1 MVVIL
6 LIIIFVLVA
15 IVASALTKLVI
26 NTTKVLDKKSKEEQG
41 LVNSIEN
48 AGEEANKE
56 LYTVQEIDK
65 MIGKYVSYTPDKG
78 TYSKVTGNDSYTGTN
93 SNRYDF
99 VTENL
104 NWKIWNIEDN
114 KLTLIADNV
123 IQTGGTDNRGNLEL
137 GGAVRI

>member
-15 IVASALTKLVI
+15 IIASALTKLVI
-26 NTTKVLDKKSKEEQG
+26 NTTKVLDKKSKEEQSF
-41 LVNSIEN
+41 VDSIEN
-48 AGEEANKE
+48 AGNDSSKE
-56 LYTVQEIDK
+56 LYTKEEIDK

-78 TYSKVTGNDSYTGTN
+78 TYSKVTGNDNYTGTN
-93 SNRYDF
+93 NNRYDF
-99 VTENL
+99 ITENL
-104 NWKIWNIEDN
+104 NWKIWNIEDK
-114 KLTLIADNV
+114 KLTLIADDV